1 MLAWLRNRALMAVTL
16 GHFSVDMYSGML
28 PLILVAL
35 TEPLHLSYAQ
45 VADVSLVYALASSL
59 TQPYFGW
66 LADRVG
72 GRWLAAGG
80 IALIAVMT
88 GLMRLTHA
96 YLPLLGLAAVAGIG
110 SAAFHPQGAAN
121 AAMASGK
128 RKATGI
134 SIFMLGG
141 NSGFATGPIV
151 ARLAFATAG
160 QSAIVLLTGFGL
172 ALSGLQVWAAPRR
185 IGKAADAPAAGAKS
199 GTAGLNEYNPMARYS
214 ALALIFVIFLRQ
226 WVHSAMTTYLPQWV
240 VAQGYSIDM
249 ASNLSFA
256 LLLPLA
262 FGGLLG
268 GTFADRVGRKP
279 VIMTSLIGAIPLV
292 LLLLNTPMPLPF
304 FIAPVLGMLVG
315 ASFPITLV
323 MAQELL
329 PRGIGVMSGLALG
342 FTFIAGSIG
351 VAITGRVADAVGL
364 PTTLMGLALVALV
377 GALAASLLP
386 RRERR
391 TADTSIPQTGDVSP
405 VEP

>member
-1 MLAWLRNRALMAVTL
+1 MLDWLRNRALMAVTL

-28 PLILVAL
+28 PLILVTL
-35 TEPLHLSYAQ
+35 TRPLNLSYAQ
-45 VADVSLVYALASSL
+45 VADVSLAFALASSL

-80 IALIAVMT
+80 VALIAIMM
-88 GLMRLTHA
+88 GLMRLTTT
-96 YLPLLGLAAVAGIG
+96 YPPLLALAAVAGIG

-141 NSGFATGPIV
+141 NSGFATGPVV
-151 ARLAFATAG
+151 ARFAFATAG
-160 QSAIVLLTGFGL
+160 QGAIGLLTGFGL
-172 ALSGLQVWAAPRR
+172 LLSALQVWAAPRR
-185 IGKAADAPAAGAKS
+185 IKAADAPAVEAKS
-199 GTAGLNEYNPMARYS
+199 GTAGLNDYNPMARYS
-214 ALALIFVIFLRQ
+214 AVALIVVIFLRQ
-226 WVHSAMTTYLPQWV
+226 WVHSSMTTYLPQWV
-240 VAQGYSIDM
+240 VAQGYSVDV

-262 FGGLLG
+262 LGGLLG
-268 GTFADRVGRKP
+268 GSLADRVGRKP
-279 VIMTSLIGAIPLV
+279 IILTSLLGAIPLV
-292 LLLLNTPMPLPF
+292 LLLLNSPLTLQF
-304 FIAPVLGMLVG
+304 FIAPVLGMLIG

-351 VAITGRVADAVGL
+351 VAITGRLADALGL
-364 PTTLMGLALVALV
+364 QATLSGLALVALV
-377 GALAASLLP
+377 GVCAALLLP
-386 RRERR
+386 RRDRR
-391 TADTSIPQTGDVSP
+391 TAEAPITQTADANPSA
-405 VEP
+405 

>member
-1 MLAWLRNRALMAVTL
+1 MM
-16 GHFSVDMYSGML
+16 
-28 PLILVAL
+28 
-35 TEPLHLSYAQ
+35 
-45 VADVSLVYALASSL
+45 
-59 TQPYFGW
+59 
-66 LADRVG
+66 
-72 GRWLAAGG
+72 
-80 IALIAVMT
+80 
-88 GLMRLTHA
+88 GLMRLTTT
-96 YLPLLGLAAVAGIG
+96 YPPLLLLAAIAGIG

-141 NSGFATGPIV
+141 NSGFATGPVV
-151 ARLAFATAG
+151 ARLAFAAAG
-160 QSAIVLLTGFGL
+160 QGAIALLTAFGL
-172 ALSGLQVWAAPRR
+172 GLAVLQSVAAPRR
-185 IGKAADAPAAGAKS
+185 IGHAADAAPAAGAKS
-199 GTAGLNEYNPMARYS
+199 ATAGLNDYRPMARY
-214 ALALIFVIFLRQ
+214 AAAALIFVIFLRQ

-240 VAQGYSIDM
+240 VAQGYSLEV
-249 ASNLSFA
+249 ASNLSFT

-268 GTFADRVGRKP
+268 GTLADRVGRKA
-279 VIMTSLIGAIPLV
+279 VILTSLVGVIPLL

-351 VAITGRVADAVGL
+351 VAITGRLADAIGL
-364 PTTLMGLALVALV
+364 QTTLTGLAAVALV
-377 GALAASLLP
+377 GVVAASLLP
-386 RRERR
+386 GREKPSAEAPIAQ
-391 TADTSIPQTGDVSP
+391 TADATPNA
-405 VEP
+405 